1 MTIPSIEL
9 NNGTLIPQVGLGV
22 YQISGDDNTRQAVS
36 AALKMGYRHID
47 TAHAYQNER
56 GVGQA
61 VATSGIERK
70 DIWITSKLWPHEY
83 GKDLTQIAIDKM
95 LDRLNTPYLDL
106 LLLHQQ
112 VGDYMG
118 AWQAMEAAVRSG
130 KVRAIG
136 LSNFDGAR
144 LDEVLRQATIKP
156 AIMQVELHPYFQQ
169 NDLKEILAPYGT
181 KLESWYPLGHGDP
194 QLLNETLFSE
204 LAKKY
209 HKSNAQIILRWHT
222 QVGHI
227 VFPKTTNPAHMS
239 DNIALFDFELTDLEM
254 AKIAALDC
262 NKRYFNVPLEQQAA
276 QFMAWHPED

>member
-262 NKRYFNVPLEQQAA
+262 NKRDFNVPLEQQAA